1 VTKQYSCRQTCE
13 NCSVFSFSFG
23 WLVGWVCDWQAAN
36 EFKNHQLPLA
46 RIKRI
51 VKADEDL
58 RMISAEAPVLF
69 AKACEMFI
77 LELTLRSWIH
87 TEENKRRTLQKNGIT
102 AAITR
107 TDIFDF
113 LLDIVP
119 QDELSK
125 EDGLAAATAGMIPRG
140 IMPVANPPVVY
151 YLHQQ
156 PLAGLQQEAPAAT
169 ILSQQQEEANMTLSS
184 ALLLARPTEMVMD
197 PTLDQQQQ
205 QPFVIPQKPMQ
216 QLWQQHMLPNSQ
228 LGIQ

>member
-1 VTKQYSCRQTCE
+1 L
-13 NCSVFSFSFG
+13 FFF
-23 WLVGWVCDWQAAN
+23 WLVGWVCDLQAAN
-36 EFKNHQLPLA
+36 EFKNHQLLLA

-51 VKADEDL
+51 VKADEDVL
-58 RMISAEAPVLF
+58 MISAEAPVLF
-69 AKACEMFI
+69 AKACEMFN

-87 TEENKRRTLQKNGIT
+87 TEGNKRRTLQKNDIT
-102 AAITR
+102 DAITR

-113 LLDIVP
+113 LVDIIP

-169 ILSQQQEEANMTLSS
+169 ILSQQQQQQQEANMTLSS

-197 PTLDQQQQ
+197 PTLG
-205 QPFVIPQKPMQ
+205 PATTTALRHSSETHAVNVATATTTTAA
-216 QLWQQHMLPNSQ
+216 HAS
-228 LGIQ
+228 

>member
-1 VTKQYSCRQTCE
+1 
-13 NCSVFSFSFG
+13 
-23 WLVGWVCDWQAAN
+23 
-36 EFKNHQLPLA
+36 
-46 RIKRI
+46 
-51 VKADEDL
+51 
-58 RMISAEAPVLF
+58 MISAEAPVLF

-87 TEENKRRTLQKNGIT
+87 TEENKRRTLQKNDIT
-102 AAITR
+102 VAITR

-140 IMPVANPPVVY
+140 IMPVANPPVVFF
-151 YLHQQ
+151 LHQQ
-156 PLAGLQQEAPAAT
+156 PLAAGLQQEAPAAT

-216 QLWQQHMLPNSQ
+216 QLWQQHQQQQHMLPNSQ

>member
-1 VTKQYSCRQTCE
+1 
-13 NCSVFSFSFG
+13 
-23 WLVGWVCDWQAAN
+23 
-36 EFKNHQLPLA
+36 
-46 RIKRI
+46 
-51 VKADEDL
+51 
-58 RMISAEAPVLF
+58 MISAEAPVLF

-87 TEENKRRTLQKNGIT
+87 TEENKRRTLQKNDIK
-102 AAITR
+102 APITR

-216 QLWQQHMLPNSQ
+216 QMWQQQQHMLPNSQ

>member
-1 VTKQYSCRQTCE
+1 
-13 NCSVFSFSFG
+13 
-23 WLVGWVCDWQAAN
+23 
-36 EFKNHQLPLA
+36 
-46 RIKRI
+46 
-51 VKADEDL
+51 
-58 RMISAEAPVLF
+58 MISAEAPVLF
-69 AKACEMFI
+69 AKACEMFN

-87 TEENKRRTLQKNGIT
+87 TEGNKRRTLQKNDIT
-102 AAITR
+102 DAITR

-113 LLDIVP
+113 LVDIIP

-169 ILSQQQEEANMTLSS
+169 ILSQQQQQQQEANMTLSS

-197 PTLDQQQQ
+197 PTLG
-205 QPFVIPQKPMQ
+205 PATTTALRHSSETHAVNVATATTTTAA
-216 QLWQQHMLPNSQ
+216 HAS
-228 LGIQ
+228 

>member
-1 VTKQYSCRQTCE
+1 
-13 NCSVFSFSFG
+13 
-23 WLVGWVCDWQAAN
+23 
-36 EFKNHQLPLA
+36 
-46 RIKRI
+46 
-51 VKADEDL
+51 
-58 RMISAEAPVLF
+58 
-69 AKACEMFI
+69 MFI
-77 LELTLRSWIH
+77 LELTLRSWIR
-87 TEENKRRTLQKNGIT
+87 TEETKRRTLQKNDIT
-102 AAITR
+102 DAITR

-113 LLDIVP
+113 LVDIVP

-125 EDGLAAATAGMIPRG
+125 EDGLAAATAGTIPRG

-184 ALLLARPTEMVMD
+184 ALLLARPTEMFMD

-216 QLWQQHMLPNSQ
+216 QMWQQHMLPNSQ